1 MCSFMTLKP
10 DDRWTM
16 HLCHSFS
23 FFFSFSFLSFLI
35 ELLHENKKSKKNE
48 KTSIFLPATLFG
60 FIKSFWN
67 EVSIKNKS
75 TYNVENNIFWGTIKM
90 EERDS
95 FPKMISISIIIF
107 IIDQFLHETL
117 LHLMWLHLVSSV
129 QFYVK

>member
-23 FFFSFSFLSFLI
+23 FSFLFLFCLFLLSFCMRT
-35 ELLHENKKSKKNE
+35 KSQKE
-48 KTSIFLPATLFG
+48 QKTSIFLPATLFG

-75 TYNVENNIFWGTIKM
+75 TYNVGNNIFWGTIKM

-95 FPKMISISIIIF
+95 FPKMISISTIIL
-107 IIDQFLHETL
+107 IIDQFQHETL
-117 LHLMWLHLVSSV
+117 LHLMWLHVVSSV